1 MGATIVIAANVPI
14 LPLIFPLVALVGIP
28 VVGWLVG
35 AQTVLQ
41 ESVADRY
48 RGRVLGT
55 YGTTSALTRLG
66 GMGLAGMLGDRL
78 GVVPV
83 LDVSGGLHIVAGGC
97 ALILLHAARS
107 AHTPAEDL
115 PLGTG

>member
-1 MGATIVIAANVPI
+1 MI
-14 LPLIFPLVALVGIP
+14 ALVGIP

-41 ESVADRY
+41 NSVTDHY
-48 RGRVLGT
+48 RGRILGA

-66 GMGLAGMLGDRL
+66 GMGLASVLGDRL

-83 LDVSGGLHIVAGGC
+83 LNLSGGLHIVASVG
-97 ALILLHAARS
+97 ALLLLHAARS
-107 AHTPAEDL
+107 AHTPADDL
-115 PLGTG
+115 PVGTG